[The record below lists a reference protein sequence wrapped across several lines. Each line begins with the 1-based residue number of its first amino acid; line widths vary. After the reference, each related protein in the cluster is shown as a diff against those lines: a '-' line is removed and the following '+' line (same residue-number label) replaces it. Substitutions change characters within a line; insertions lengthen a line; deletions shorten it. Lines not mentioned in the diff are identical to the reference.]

1 MKRLFIATL
10 FAVTAVPVTASAQ
23 PTESTPS
30 SEYVEVWANAR
41 TRYVDVYLGDLNLA
55 DPRDRDEAAWRI
67 HNASNNACRPVDL
80 RALDEARDWRV
91 CRFDAFEG
99 GMAELEGR
107 APPPRRGRV
116 YIREHLPGDDDDDD

>member
-10 FAVTAVPVTASAQ
+10 LAVTAVPATASAQ
-23 PTESTPS
+23 PTESTPPTD
-30 SEYVEVWANAR
+30 YVQVYANAR
-41 TRYVDVYLGDLNLA
+41 TRYVDVYMGDLNLA

-67 HNASNNACRPVDL
+67 NIASDKACQPVDL
-80 RALDEARDWRV
+80 RAFDEMRDWRE

-116 YIREHLPGDDDDDD
+116 YIREHLPDDDDD